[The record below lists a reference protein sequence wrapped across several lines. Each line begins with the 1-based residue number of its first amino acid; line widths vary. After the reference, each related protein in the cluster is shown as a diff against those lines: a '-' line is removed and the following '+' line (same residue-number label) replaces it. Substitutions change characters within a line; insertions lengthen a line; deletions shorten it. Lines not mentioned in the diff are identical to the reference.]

1 VDYLNS
7 EPDVRQDVEGEE
19 DDHEHEE
26 EGAQLFGTLKLELN
40 RCDQKIDIKKGKN
53 VVVKHVVVRAN
64 VEAPVK

>member
-1 VDYLNS
+1 MDYLNS

-40 RCDQKIDIKKGKN
+40 RGEQKIEKMAI
-53 VVVKHVVVRAN
+53 
-64 VEAPVK
+64 